1 MAEDPTRIMGPDD
14 DYERRRRPPQK
25 PHGNMRLVV
34 AIMGAV
40 IFGLFIALLVSGGGG
55 ETKTVTVKHT
65 VTIEEPAKTTGNGGA
80 VESAE
85 EKEAKE
91 AEEAAEEES
100 EPEENG
106 EAEEGETS
114 GGVSPAE
121 LQEIEEIDRG
131 EIENPAP
138 EEGTIEGLPEE
149 EGTGG
154 GGLGTG

>member
-1 MAEDPTRIMGPDD
+1 MAEDPTRIMRPDD
-14 DYERRRRPPQK
+14 GYERRRPPQQK
-25 PHGNMRLVV
+25 PHGNLRLVV

-55 ETKTVTVKHT
+55 ETKTVTVTKE
-65 VTIEEPAKTTGNGGA
+65 IEVP
-80 VESAE
+80 VEATQTESKAEKEAAE
-85 EKEAKE
+85 EKAAEKE
-91 AEEAAEEES
+91 AEEPTEAEEES
-100 EPEENG
+100 G

-131 EIENPAP
+131 EIENPVTGT
-138 EEGTIEGLPEE
+138 EEGTIEELPE

>member
-1 MAEDPTRIMGPDD
+1 MAEDPTRIMRPDD
-14 DYERRRRPPQK
+14 GYQRRRPPQQK

-65 VTIEEPAKTTGNGGA
+65 VTIEEPAKSTGNGG
-80 VESAE
+80 ESAAEKE
-85 EKEAKE
+85 EKEN
-91 AEEAAEEES
+91 EEAAEEEAETS
-100 EPEENG
+100 ESG
-106 EAEEGETS
+106 EAEEGEEGETS

-131 EIENPAP
+131 EIENPLP
-138 EEGTIEGLPEE
+138 ETEEGTIE
-149 EGTGG
+149 
-154 GGLGTG
+154 

>member
-1 MAEDPTRIMGPDD
+1 MRPDD
-14 DYERRRRPPQK
+14 GYERRRPPPQK
-25 PHGNMRLVV
+25 PHGNLRLVV

-65 VTIEEPAKTTGNGGA
+65 VTVEEPAKSNGTGAG

-91 AEEAAEEES
+91 AEEAEEGAEEET
-100 EPEENG
+100 G

-114 GGVSPAE
+114 GGVSAAE
-121 LQEIEEIDRG
+121 LQEIEELERNG
-131 EIENPAP
+131 EIESVVP
-138 EEGTIEGLPEE
+138 EETEEGPVEEFPEE
-149 EGTGG
+149 ETGG
-154 GGLGTG
+154 VGAGE